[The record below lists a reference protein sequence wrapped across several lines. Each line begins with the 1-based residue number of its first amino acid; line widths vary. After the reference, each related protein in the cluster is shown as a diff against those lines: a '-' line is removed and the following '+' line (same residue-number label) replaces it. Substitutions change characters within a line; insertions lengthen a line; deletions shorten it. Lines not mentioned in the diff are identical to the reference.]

1 MSMKIIYTGQLASI
15 AGVSEEIVEVPA
27 GMSLGTVVAAAVE
40 RLGSEFGALLCDEA
54 GTLRPTILVAVDGA
68 QATGDREAMPLDG
81 VREVMFM
88 APVAGG

>member
-1 MSMKIIYTGQLASI
+1 MSLQIIYTGQLASI
-15 AGVSEEIVEVPA
+15 AGVSEESVEVPE
-27 GMSLGTVVAAAVE
+27 GGTLGDVVKGAVE
-40 RLGSEFGALLCDEA
+40 RLGKKFGVLLCDESGA
-54 GTLRPTILVAVDGA
+54 LRPTILVAVDGS